1 MALNRIESFDLR
13 PISKLDTTAGKE
25 FPNLPTKEL
34 PLLNLPSMQMTTLL
48 MMPLA
53 VLWAVPAARSQTNS
67 NTAAEPDVL
76 VVSNGDT
83 LHGKVVSVIDGKLT
97 FHTDAFGDI
106 TLSMDKVKELRSSQK
121 LAVITDQQKE
131 LTSQAAK
138 QLPVGPVAVE
148 NKAVTVQSAN
158 QPAPPPIQVEHTKY
172 IVDDA
177 TLNKE
182 VDGEPSLFSAWSGAA
197 TAGATLVAATQNQYS
212 FSGGVGLVRKVPSVD
227 WLRPRNRSM
236 IDFTGS
242 FGKITERSYR
252 LPGPPAVIVPAVTT
266 KTAIYH
272 ADAERDQYLT
282 SRVFVLAQV
291 AFDHNFSQNLDLQQI
306 YGGGLGWTAIK
317 TPRQQLDLKGTLQ
330 YERQQ
335 FISGPSLD
343 LFGSTFSADY
353 ILKAKLATYTQSV
366 SYIPAYNNT
375 RAWSVAESNTLA
387 FPMYKNLG
395 FSVGTL
401 DSYLNF
407 PPATLPPTKR
417 NSFQFTMGFTYS
429 IKSQY

>member
-1 MALNRIESFDLR
+1 
-13 PISKLDTTAGKE
+13 
-25 FPNLPTKEL
+25 
-34 PLLNLPSMQMTTLL
+34 MQMTTLS
-48 MMPLA
+48 MIPLA
-53 VLWAVPAARSQTNS
+53 FLWAVPAARSQTN
-67 NTAAEPDVL
+67 NNAAAEPDVL

-97 FHTDAFGDI
+97 FHTDAFGDV
-106 TLSMDKVKELRSSQK
+106 TLTLDKIKELHSSQK

-158 QPAPPPIQVEHTKY
+158 QPAQPSIQVEHAKY
-172 IVDDA
+172 VVDAA
-177 TLNKE
+177 TLNKQ
-182 VDGEPSLFSAWSGAA
+182 VDGEPGFFSAWTGAA

-212 FSGGVGLVRKVPSVD
+212 FSGGVGLVRMVPSVD

-242 FGKITERSYR
+242 FGKITQRSYR

-272 ADAERDQYLT
+272 ADAERDQYVT

-291 AFDHNFSQNLDLQQI
+291 AFDHNFSQDLDLQQI

-353 ILKAKLATYTQSV
+353 ILHARLATFTQSV

-387 FPMYKNLG
+387 FPTYKNLG